1 MWQGMGNILNDLA
14 QTKRG
19 VENYNKGKGGK
30 RGVFE
35 VGLAQGYRR
44 FLQDNCPRQNARVAQ
59 RAWTTRGCEMVKIPD
74 RSPDLNPIEKFFHL
88 VHKKLREDTYNQNIE
103 RESYDEFVAR
113 IKKTIANLI
122 SSMPRRLA
130 AVVRHKGHRTMY

>member
-1 MWQGMGNILNDLA
+1 VTGETFAKFIGEEFA
-14 QTKRG
+14 
-19 VENYNKGKGGK
+19 
-30 RGVFE
+30 GVFE
-35 VGLAQGYRR
+35 KVGLAQGYRR

>member
-1 MWQGMGNILNDLA
+1 LGWRKVTGGFSRITVLDRMQEWHKEHGRHVAVKWSKFQTAPQISTRLN
-14 QTKRG
+14 
-19 VENYNKGKGGK
+19 
-30 RGVFE
+30 
-35 VGLAQGYRR
+35 
-44 FLQDNCPRQNARVAQ
+44 
-59 RAWTTRGCEMVKIPD
+59 
-74 RSPDLNPIEKFFHL
+74 L